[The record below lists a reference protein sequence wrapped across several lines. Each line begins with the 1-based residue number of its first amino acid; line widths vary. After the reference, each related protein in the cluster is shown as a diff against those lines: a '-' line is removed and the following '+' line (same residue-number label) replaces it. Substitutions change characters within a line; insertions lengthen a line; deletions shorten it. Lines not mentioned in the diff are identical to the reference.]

1 MSEIE
6 ANIQAELQAKLNSGA
21 SKADL
26 LAQAD
31 SMDLTMAPAATDAQ
45 SVIASVLAKHNIA
58 APVASPAMSVAQTQ
72 PKPAAPATPTAEDTK
87 ASQEKVKEMAQKLGI
102 PFTQDLMDLG
112 SNSAISDAL
121 IEKAVAAGKTEQQI
135 NDAMAQL

>member
-1 MSEIE
+1 MEAAKNSAAGRLNDLTANAASSINMSEIE

-31 SMDLTMAPAATDAQ
+31 SMDLTTAPAATDAQ

-58 APVASPAMSVAQTQ
+58 APVAAPAMSIA
-72 PKPAAPATPTAEDTK
+72 
-87 ASQEKVKEMAQKLGI
+87 
-102 PFTQDLMDLG
+102 
-112 SNSAISDAL
+112 
-121 IEKAVAAGKTEQQI
+121 
-135 NDAMAQL
+135 